1 MSNVLAI
8 FKKEFKGYF
17 ASPIAY
23 IYLIVY
29 LILSGFLFFRVFFL
43 NGQASL
49 RLFFDIL
56 PWVFL
61 FFIPAVAMRMWAE
74 EKRTGT
80 IEMLMTLPVRDRDAV
95 LGKYIAAFLFVLLS
109 LALTFPLAVI
119 AGTLGKLDPG
129 PLWGGYLGAMLMGAA
144 YLAIGVFISSIT
156 RNQIVAYIL
165 GVTVIF
171 VLFIMSTD
179 VILFAAPHFLVPLLE
194 YLGLSTHFDSIG
206 RGVVDSRDLVY
217 YLSLIGFFLFLN
229 VQTVQNRKWK

>member
-1 MSNVLAI
+1 MSNTLAI
-8 FKKEFKGYF
+8 FKKEFRGYF

-29 LILSGFLFFRVFFL
+29 LILTGFLFFRVFFL

-61 FFIPAVAMRMWAE
+61 FFVPAVAMRMWAE

-80 IEMLMTLPVRDRDAV
+80 IEMLMTLPVKDREAV
-95 LGKYIAAFLFVLLS
+95 LGKYFAALVFLVLS
-109 LALTFPLAVI
+109 VVLTFPLPAI
-119 AGTLGKLDPG
+119 AASLGNLDPG
-129 PLWGGYLGAMLMGAA
+129 PLWGGYLGAVLMGAA

-156 RNQIVAYIL
+156 KNQIVAYIV

-194 YLGLSTHFDSIG
+194 YLGLSTHFDSVG

-229 VQTVQNRKWK
+229 VQAVQTRKWK

>member
-1 MSNVLAI
+1 MSNILAV
-8 FKKEFKGYF
+8 FKKEFRGYF
-17 ASPIAY
+17 SSPIAY

-29 LILSGFLFFRVFFL
+29 LILTGFLFFRVFFL

-61 FFIPAVAMRMWAE
+61 FFVPAVAMRMWAE

-80 IEMLMTLPVRDRDAV
+80 IEMLMTLPIRDRDAV
-95 LGKYIAAFLFVLLS
+95 LGKYLAAFAFLGLS
-109 LALTFPLAVI
+109 LVLTFPLPVI
-119 AGTLGKLDPG
+119 AASLGRLDPG
-129 PLWGGYLGAMLMGAA
+129 PLWGGYIGAVLMGAA

-156 RNQIVAYIL
+156 RNQIVAYIVA
-165 GVTVIF
+165 VTVIF
-171 VLFIMSTD
+171 VLFILSTD
-179 VILFAAPHFLVPLLE
+179 VILFAAPSSLVPLLE

-206 RGVVDSRDLVY
+206 RGVVDTRDLIY

-229 VQTVQNRKWK
+229 VQAVQNRKWK

>member
-1 MSNVLAI
+1 MSNILAI
-8 FKKEFKGYF
+8 FKKEFRGYF

-61 FFIPAVAMRMWAE
+61 FFVPAVAMRMWAE

-80 IEMLMTLPVRDRDAV
+80 IELLMTLPLKDREAV
-95 LGKYIAAFLFVLLS
+95 IGKYLAGLVFLVFS
-109 LALTFPLAVI
+109 LVLTFPLPAI
-119 AGTLGKLDPG
+119 AASLGKLDPG
-129 PLWGGYLGAMLMGAA
+129 PLWGGYLGAALMGAA
-144 YLAIGVFISSIT
+144 YLAIGVFVSSIT
-156 RNQIVAYIL
+156 RNQIVAYIM
-165 GVTVIF
+165 GVSFIF

-194 YLGLSTHFDSIG
+194 YLGLSTHFDSVG

-217 YLSLIGFFLFLN
+217 YASLIGFFLFLN
-229 VQTVQNRKWK
+229 VQAVQNRKWK

>member
-1 MSNVLAI
+1 MSNILAI
-8 FKKEFKGYF
+8 FKKEFRGYF

-29 LILSGFLFFRVFFL
+29 LILTGFLFFRVFFL

-61 FFIPAVAMRMWAE
+61 FFVPAVAMRMWAE

-80 IEMLMTLPVRDRDAV
+80 IELLMTLPVKDREAV
-95 LGKYIAAFLFVLLS
+95 IGKYLAALVFLVVS
-109 LALTFPLAVI
+109 LVLTFPLPVI
-119 AGTLGKLDPG
+119 AASLGKLDPG
-129 PLWGGYLGAMLMGAA
+129 PLWGGYLGAVLMGAA
-144 YLAIGVFISSIT
+144 YLAIGVFVSSIT
-156 RNQIVAYIL
+156 RNQIVAYIV
-165 GVTVIF
+165 GVSFIF

-194 YLGLSTHFDSIG
+194 YLGLSTHFDSVG

-217 YLSLIGFFLFLN
+217 YASLVGFFLFLN
-229 VQTVQNRKWK
+229 VQAVQNRKWK